1 MKPLFSIITVVLNPP
16 PDDLL
21 LTVKSVLQQE
31 CGDWE
36 LIIKDGGSSSDSLAG
51 VPEDP
56 RIKIVAKADRGI
68 FDAMNQG
75 LGFANGSYICFLNA
89 GDWFY
94 DRTALRRVAEVISRN
109 PHSEFLY
116 GDVAKPASRSGFERY
131 PAGLSRRYLFS
142 HMICH
147 QAWFVRADYY
157 ERSGH
162 YETREISGA
171 DRRFLLRMIL
181 VHGAH
186 HCHVPAV
193 LVVYKG
199 GGVSQLPEVRRKADA
214 WINELLE
221 EIYSREELRS
231 HRRSERKRLYLKK
244 LFYDTGAWRCVRAL
258 RGLHLYFKMRT
269 NS

>member
-1 MKPLFSIITVVLNPP
+1 MRDLSMKPLFSIITVVLNPP
-16 PDDLL
+16 PDDLF

-56 RIKIVAKADRGI
+56 RVRIIAEADRGI

-75 LGFANGSYICFLNA
+75 LRLANGRFICFLNA

-94 DRTALRRVAEVISRN
+94 DRTALRCVAEVIRRN
-109 PHSEFLY
+109 PDAEFLY

-131 PAGLSRRYLFS
+131 PAELSRSYLFS

-147 QAWFVRADYY
+147 QAWFVSLRYY
-157 ERSGH
+157 NRPER
-162 YETREISGA
+162 YETDHPTGA

-181 VHGAH
+181 QNRVRSL
-186 HCHVPAV
+186 HVPRVIAG
-193 LVVYKG
+193 YRG
-199 GGVSQLPEVRRKADA
+199 GGISQKPENVTRGRQWADQLRR
-214 WINELLE
+214 
-221 EIYSREELRS
+221 
-231 HRRSERKRLYLKK
+231 
-244 LFYDTGAWRCVRAL
+244 
-258 RGLHLYFKMRT
+258 HLYPPREYRVLSLRAVFLKAVKRT
-269 NS
+269 IYDPFGWRIWRLIQRARAGQ